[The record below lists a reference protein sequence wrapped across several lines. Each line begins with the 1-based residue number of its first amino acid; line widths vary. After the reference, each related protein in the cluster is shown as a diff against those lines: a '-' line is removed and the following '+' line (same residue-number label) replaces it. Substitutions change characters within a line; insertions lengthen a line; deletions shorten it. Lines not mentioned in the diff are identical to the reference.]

1 MRVTTGVPG
10 KQRRQKILRAA
21 KGYRGSRSKLL
32 RQARVAVYR
41 GMVMA
46 YSGRRQKKRAYR
58 RLWTVRINAAC
69 RNNGMNYSTFINGLK
84 KANIEIDRKVLA
96 DLAATDNAAFVQL
109 VEKSKAALA

>member
-46 YSGRRQKKRAYR
+46 YKGRRQKKRAYR

>member
-10 KQRRQKILRAA
+10 RKRRQKILNAA

-46 YSGRRQKKRAYR
+46 YQGRKQKKRAYR

-69 RNNGMNYSTFINGLK
+69 RAVGMNYSSFINGLK
-84 KANIEIDRKVLA
+84 KANVEIDRKMLA
-96 DLAATDNAAFVQL
+96 DLAATDNATFLKL
-109 VEKSKAALA
+109 VDQAKAALA